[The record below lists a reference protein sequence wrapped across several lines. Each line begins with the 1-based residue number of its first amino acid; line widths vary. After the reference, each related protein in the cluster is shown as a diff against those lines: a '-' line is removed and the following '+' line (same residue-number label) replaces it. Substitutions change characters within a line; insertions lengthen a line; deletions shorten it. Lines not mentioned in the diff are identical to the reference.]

1 MNTNGFPVFGVDQR
15 TKMLLA
21 LVCLLI
27 SMLFAEVFGI
37 VGIAIQTRG
46 AAKLHNADASA
57 SVNYHTP
64 ADLFAQWQPAD
75 VLSALQAS
83 ELNVEVLPSG
93 KKDGELGMFIPV
105 EEQRFRAHI
114 DGKDADGVILTFYSK
129 EDLMK
134 MENYYRG
141 LNQALPTF
149 KSWVFVTDNVLLQI
163 DGNLPEKQAMRFEQ
177 AVNSMGLDY

>member
-1 MNTNGFPVFGVDQR
+1 MNTSRFPVLGGVNRR

-27 SMLFAEVFGI
+27 SILFAEVFGI
-37 VGIAIQTRG
+37 VGLAIQTRG
-46 AAKLHNADASA
+46 TAKLHNGDASA
-57 SVNYHTP
+57 LANYYTP
-64 ADLFAQWQPAD
+64 ADLFAQWQTAD

-105 EEQRFRAHI
+105 EEKRFRVHI

-129 EDLMK
+129 DDLVK
-134 MENYYRG
+134 MENYYQELG
-141 LNQALPTF
+141 QALPRF

-163 DGNLPEKQAMRFEQ
+163 NGNLPENQAVRFEQ
-177 AVNSMGLDY
+177 AVDSMGY